1 MFKLPDIM
9 IAMEPVMTRTS
20 RCSEGGLLS
29 ARHGEFDFVVASR
42 TLVSYVSVATR
53 DLMISIFA
61 SA

>member
-1 MFKLPDIM
+1 MFKLPDI
-9 IAMEPVMTRTS
+9 AMQPVMTRTS